1 MTDEQRTLLA
11 EYVHNLERLE
21 LSIETDMEFF
31 DENYGTIQA
40 VRRIIEDPE
49 ELMKVLATSDGF
61 PGLLSR
67 LLRLPLQI
75 ICHRQGLKTLE
86 RMRAGEETSAAE
98 N

>member
-1 MTDEQRTLLA
+1 MSNDRKTDLA

-21 LSIETDMEFF
+21 LSIETDMAFF
-31 DENYGTIQA
+31 DEHYGTIQA

-67 LLRLPLQI
+67 LLRLPLQL
-75 ICHRQGLKTLE
+75 ICHRQGLKILE
-86 RMRAGEETSAAE
+86 QMRAGETSAA
-98 N
+98 